1 MTDRTTPN
9 FERTA
14 SALHKFVVDFR
25 CIAPFL
31 NTANQMDW
39 VQPNFGLL
47 PPPLCV
53 KIMAGMS
60 EVSQYFKLSL
70 VPTTDAVGAGP
81 LHRLGN

>member
-47 PPPLCV
+47 PPPPLCENY
-53 KIMAGMS
+53 GRDERS
-60 EVSQYFKLSL
+60 VSVLQ
-70 VPTTDAVGAGP
+70 A
-81 LHRLGN
+81 